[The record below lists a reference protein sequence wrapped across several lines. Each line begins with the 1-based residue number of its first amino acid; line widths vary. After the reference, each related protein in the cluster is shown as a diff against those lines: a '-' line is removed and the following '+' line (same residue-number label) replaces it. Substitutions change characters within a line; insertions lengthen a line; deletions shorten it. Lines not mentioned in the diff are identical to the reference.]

1 MWSSS
6 PGVGAGVGVLN
17 ASWRRGESQ
26 PPAPSLSDTCSRR
39 GAVLFQR
46 WEGICKN
53 TRKERALKEDSIK
66 ALFGSGLYTLPR
78 AARGGA
84 ERPLKGVGASPTP
97 HHPTGSTKCKWLPS
111 VVMVGAQAL
120 ACGITVK
127 QATGLWAPHVGDANP
142 LFPCSKPWEAESDHR
157 VMTAPIMS
165 PNTENELDFRRTQEG
180 KPQRYPERQEP
191 TEVQPELQTQRTLS
205 SCSDAPFSTTS
216 PSGGSCTESPTG
228 TCSKNP

>member
-1 MWSSS
+1 M
-6 PGVGAGVGVLN
+6 
-17 ASWRRGESQ
+17 
-26 PPAPSLSDTCSRR
+26 
-39 GAVLFQR
+39 
-46 WEGICKN
+46 
-53 TRKERALKEDSIK
+53 
-66 ALFGSGLYTLPR
+66 FGSGLYTLPR

-191 TEVQPELQTQRTLS
+191 TEVQPELQRHRGLSALAQTHRSQLHPLLGGVAQR
-205 SCSDAPFSTTS
+205 APRVLAPRILNIFN
-216 PSGGSCTESPTG
+216 PYFIIHKNCTM
-228 TCSKNP
+228 